1 MIFLLIKPVTKIN
14 RPENAFYTLLAAE
27 KMFTKSISKLYISI
41 FTRKED
47 PSNSYR
53 AGLRGLSQVN
63 ALLCIR
69 GVEYKAMKIKVDINK
84 EKRIT
89 NNKNEN

>member
-41 FTRKED
+41 FTRNED

-63 ALLCIR
+63 ALLSIR
-69 GVEYKAMKIKVDINK
+69 GVEYKAMKIKVKINK
-84 EKRIT
+84 DKE
-89 NNKNEN
+89 